1 MGFPNS
7 KVMKASVVLPLLGKG
22 QTKLRKRE
30 INIGCVQV
38 CLKGA
43 VYLPKVKSNGVEKTA

>member
-22 QTKLRKRE
+22 QTKLRKRDWVMAHFY
-30 INIGCVQV
+30 IISNP
-38 CLKGA
+38 KN
-43 VYLPKVKSNGVEKTA
+43 KVKH